1 MSMKV
6 SACMAV
12 HNGDP
17 YLRGQIESILAQL
30 RHGDEI
36 VAVDDCSQDRS
47 LAVLN
52 EVADPRLRVY
62 RNEKN
67 LGVVRT
73 FEKALG
79 LCTGDIIF
87 LSDQD
92 DLWLAGKLSA
102 ALQVFASRPE
112 VTMVAT
118 DAAVI
123 DENGLTVAPSFFA
136 QRGRFAPGALH
147 NFVKN
152 KYLGCTLSFRCEMLA
167 LFLPIPPDVPMH
179 DIWFG
184 LLNAIYG
191 KTYFIDEPLIA
202 YRRHGRNAS
211 PRVHAGFG
219 QMLLWRSR
227 LAKNLVRRVASHGL
241 RR

>member
-1 MSMKV
+1 
-6 SACMAV
+6 MAV
-12 HNGDP
+12 HNGCP
-17 YLRGQIESILAQL
+17 YLTDQIDSILSQL
-30 RHGDEI
+30 RREDEI
-36 VAVDDCSQDRS
+36 VAVDDCSQDGS
-47 LAVLN
+47 PAVLDAI
-52 EVADPRLRVY
+52 VDPRLRVY

-73 FEKALG
+73 FERALN
-79 LCTGDIIF
+79 LSTGEVIF

-92 DLWLAGKLSA
+92 DLWLVGKVSA
-102 ALQVFASRPE
+102 ALHVFASRPE

-123 DENGLTVAPSFFA
+123 DENGETVSPSFFA
-136 QRGRFAPGALH
+136 QRGRFAPGTLH

-152 KYLGCTLSFRCEMLA
+152 KYLGCTLSFRREMLP
-167 LFLPIPPDVPMH
+167 LFLPIPLDVPMH

-191 KTYFIDEPLIA
+191 KTHFIDEPLIA
-202 YRRHGRNAS
+202 YRRHRRNAS
-211 PRVHAGFG
+211 PMAHASFA
-219 QMLLWRSR
+219 QMVVWRGR
-227 LAKNLVRRVASHGL
+227 LAKNLVRRVATHGL

>member
-1 MSMKV
+1 MRV
-6 SACMAV
+6 SACMAI
-12 HNGDP
+12 HDGDR
-17 YLRGQIESILAQL
+17 YLREQIDSILSQL
-30 RHGDEI
+30 RHDDEI
-36 VAVDDCSQDRS
+36 VAVDDCSRDRS
-47 LAVLN
+47 LAVLD
-52 EVADPRLRVY
+52 EIADPRLRVY

-73 FEKALG
+73 FEKALR
-79 LCTGDIIF
+79 LSTGDIIF

-102 ALQVFASRPE
+102 ALEVFASRPE

-123 DENGLTVAPSFFA
+123 DENGQTLAPSFFA
-136 QRGRFAPGALH
+136 QRGSFAPGTLH

-152 KYLGCTLSFRCEMLA
+152 KYLGCTLSFRREMLPV
-167 LFLPIPPDVPMH
+167 FLPIPPDVPMH

-191 KTYFIDEPLIA
+191 KAHFIDKPLIA
-202 YRRHGRNAS
+202 YRRHGGNAS
-211 PRVHAGFG
+211 PMVHAGLA
-219 QMLLWRSR
+219 QMLIWRGR
-227 LAKNLVRRVASHGL
+227 LAKNLVQRVATHGL

>member
-1 MSMKV
+1 
-6 SACMAV
+6 MAV
-12 HNGDP
+12 HNGEP
-17 YLRGQIESILAQL
+17 YLRGQIESILSQL
-30 RHGDEI
+30 RHYDEI
-36 VAVDDCSQDRS
+36 VAVDDCSRDCS

-52 EVADPRLRVY
+52 EIRDPRLRVY

-67 LGVVRT
+67 LGVVGT
-73 FEKALG
+73 FEKALS
-79 LCTGDIIF
+79 LSTGDIIF

-102 ALQVFASRPE
+102 ALDVFASRPE

-118 DAAVI
+118 DAVII
-123 DENGLTVAPSFFA
+123 DENGATVAPSFFG
-136 QRGRFAPGALH
+136 QRGRFAPGTLH

-152 KYLGCTLSFRCEMLA
+152 KYLGCTLSFRREMLP
-167 LFLPIPPDVPMH
+167 LFLPIPQDVPMH

-191 KTYFIDEPLIA
+191 KTHFIDKPLIA
-202 YRRHGRNAS
+202 YRRHGGNAS
-211 PRVHAGFG
+211 PAVHAGLG
-219 QMLLWRSR
+219 QMLAWRSR
-227 LAKNLVRRVASHGL
+227 LAKNLVQRVATRGL

>member
-1 MSMKV
+1 MRV

-17 YLRGQIESILAQL
+17 YLRGQAESILSQL
-30 RHGDEI
+30 RPDDEI
-36 VAVDDCSQDRS
+36 VAVDDCSRDRS

-52 EVADPRLRVY
+52 EIGDPRLRVY

-73 FEKALG
+73 FEKALS
-79 LCTGDIIF
+79 LSTGDIIF

-102 ALQVFASRPE
+102 ALDVFASRPE

-118 DAAVI
+118 DAVVI
-123 DENGLTVAPSFFA
+123 DENGATVAPSFFA
-136 QRGRFAPGALH
+136 QRGRFAPGTLH

-152 KYLGCTLSFRCEMLA
+152 KYLGCTLSFRREMLP
-167 LFLPIPPDVPMH
+167 LFLPIPQDVPMH

-191 KTYFIDEPLIA
+191 KTHFIDKPLIA
-202 YRRHGRNAS
+202 YRRHGGNAS
-211 PRVHAGFG
+211 PSVHAGLG
-219 QMLLWRSR
+219 RMLAWRSR
-227 LAKNLVRRVASHGL
+227 LAKNLVQRMATHGL